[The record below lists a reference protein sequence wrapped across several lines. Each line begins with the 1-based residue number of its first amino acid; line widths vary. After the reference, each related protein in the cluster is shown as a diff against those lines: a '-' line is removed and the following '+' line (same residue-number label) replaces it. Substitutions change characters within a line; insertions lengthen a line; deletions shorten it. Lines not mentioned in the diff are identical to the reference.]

1 MNYVDWGGWLKWL
14 IHGPDPTTPEIECG
28 AVASVHLQKCEGGNG
43 LYDAVHGRRERM
55 FDRGRLYKP
64 SCKSR
69 REKVSVKNTT
79 EKKLQTQKGK

>member
-1 MNYVDWGGWLKWL
+1 MRRRRAD
-14 IHGPDPTTPEIECG
+14 
-28 AVASVHLQKCEGGNG
+28 VHFAKMRGVGMHG

-69 REKVSVKNTT
+69 REKSFR
-79 EKKLQTQKGK
+79 EKIRQEKRSCKRKGKIRIQQR